1 MKESRCGNHSY
12 KRIWLALFVL
22 CAALSAAGCGVEE
35 NPLRDETAPSLNAGR
50 RKLYLEEME
59 QQDREGQSFAGED
72 VRQPSAETPWE
83 LPESGSFLD
92 ENVSAYAYS
101 ALNESERLWY
111 RDMAQAMGTMTDRVK
126 LSAEGFKAGLNEDVV
141 DRIFQCVLN
150 DHPELFYVEGY
161 SYTKYTRG
169 DKTVA
174 IEFTGTYSQD
184 WDTVLARRREIERAV
199 RGLLAKAPQT
209 QDDYEKI
216 KYVYETLVLNT
227 EYDVNAE
234 ENQNIYS
241 VFVGHASVCQGYA
254 KAFQFVMNRM
264 GVECALV
271 QGKVRETGEGHAWN
285 LVRSNGEFYYVDA
298 TWGDI
303 SYQNEEPSAGEESLP
318 RISYDYLCITTELLE
333 RTHILSESEEMPEC
347 SACADNY
354 YVRENALFERYDKEQ
369 LAALV
374 ERRLEE
380 GGVDISLR
388 CADATC
394 YRAMYEALLDRQEIF
409 AYLAGTGINSFVYT
423 SNDRQLTLT
432 FFMVTSKG

>member
-1 MKESRCGNHSY
+1 MKKGRPGNHSY
-12 KRIWLALFVL
+12 KRIWVAAFAICVALATAG
-22 CAALSAAGCGVEE
+22 CAAEGDF
-35 NPLRDETAPSLNAGR
+35 LREDAAPSLNAGQ

-59 QQDREGQSFAGED
+59 RREKGSQSSAGED
-72 VRQPSAETPWE
+72 VSAAQTPWE
-83 LPESGSFLD
+83 LPENGSFLEED
-92 ENVSAYAYS
+92 GSAYAYA
-101 ALNESERLWY
+101 ALSESEQIWY

-126 LSAEGFKAGLNEDVV
+126 LSAEGFQAGLNESVV
-141 DRIFQCVLN
+141 DHIFQCVLS

-174 IEFTGTYSQD
+174 IEFTGTYGHD
-184 WDTVLARRREIERAV
+184 WDTVLARRREIEKAV
-199 RGLLAKAPQT
+199 CALLAEAPKT

-216 KYVYETLVLNT
+216 KYVYEALVLNT
-227 EYDVNAE
+227 EYDLNAD

-254 KAFQFVMNRM
+254 KAFQYLMNRM

-271 QGKVRETGEGHAWN
+271 QGKVRDTGEGHAWN

-303 SYQNEEPSAGEESLP
+303 SYQNTESSAGEENLP

-333 RTHILSESEEMPEC
+333 RTHLLAENDGMPEC
-347 SACADNY
+347 TAVSDNY
-354 YVRENALFERYDKEQ
+354 FVREDALFERYDKEQ
-369 LAALV
+369 LAALL
-374 ERRLEE
+374 ERRLAE

-388 CADATC
+388 CADRIC
-394 YRAMYEALLDRQEIF
+394 YRTMCEALLDRQEIF
-409 AYLAGTGINSFVYT
+409 DYLEGTGINSFVYT
-423 SNDRQLTLT
+423 DNDRQLTLT